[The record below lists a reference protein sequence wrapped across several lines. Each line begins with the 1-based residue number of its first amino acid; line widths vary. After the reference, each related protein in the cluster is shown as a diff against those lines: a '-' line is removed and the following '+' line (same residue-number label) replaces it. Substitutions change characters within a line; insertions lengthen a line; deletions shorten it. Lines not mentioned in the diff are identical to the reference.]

1 MKIQGILFLLWF
13 VFVGIWL
20 VNQFKAQHVRAEKE
34 KKALKDSAS
43 T

>member
-13 VFVGIWL
+13 VVVGIWL
-20 VNQFKAQHVRAEKE
+20 LNQFKYSQMRAEQD
-34 KKALKDSAS
+34 KKLKDSSS

>member
-13 VFVGIWL
+13 IFVGIWL
-20 VNQFKAQHVRAEKE
+20 VNQFTAQHIRSEKE
-34 KKALKDSAS
+34 KKALKDSSS